1 MSTYNSTNSA
11 SVNANSLDFYYKT
24 KNFIDTL
31 APQSECYK
39 TLKAYVKTMWLER
52 KHQWAR
58 NYTSKQTNLHKD
70 TISAHNMIIE
80 ANGIFK
86 IERAFKKNNIFSTK
100 YLFVLA
106 VLFGYLESAS
116 LFTSQ
121 INISHSSNNEETTIS
136 ITQQEN
142 FPKKGI
148 PQDIS
153 QILSKFTGLRPST
166 TTSMPKCTVS
176 TIRKPYKNEIL
187 YCQNQY
193 NKHNMNLLFNNT
205 DVAADAPFGTKMRY
219 KNPEERL
226 AEIKRQ
232 TVPQSESNI
241 WRNPLNNQ
249 QPWFKKEPKHYT
261 EVEHFQHQCI
271 YKEAYEK
278 AKHDPRFSF
287 MQDSLEVLKKIMESE
302 KKK

>member
-1 MSTYNSTNSA
+1 
-11 SVNANSLDFYYKT
+11 
-24 KNFIDTL
+24 
-31 APQSECYK
+31 
-39 TLKAYVKTMWLER
+39 MWLER

-58 NYTSKQTNLHKD
+58 KYTSKQTGLSVSA
-70 TISAHNMIIE
+70 ISDHNMLIE
-80 ANGIFK
+80 ANGILK
-86 IERAFKKNNIFSTK
+86 IDRAFKKNNIFSTK

-136 ITQQEN
+136 ITQQEKL
-142 FPKKGI
+142 PKKGNA
-148 PQDIS
+148 QDIS

-166 TTSMPKCTVS
+166 TMSMPKCTVS

-193 NKHNMNLLFNNT
+193 NKHNMNLLFDNT
-205 DVAADAPFGTKMRY
+205 DVAADAPFGTKMIY

-232 TVPQSESNI
+232 TVPQSESDI
-241 WRNPLNNQ
+241 WRNPMNNQ
-249 QPWFKKEPKHYT
+249 QPWYQKAKKSYT
-261 EVEHFQHQCI
+261 EVETFQHRCI
-271 YKEAYEK
+271 YREAFEK
-278 AKHDPRFSF
+278 SKHDARLSF
-287 MQDSLEVLKKIMESE
+287 MQDSLEVLKKIMEQE
-302 KKK
+302 KSKE